1 MSLYLIIN
9 LAAVS
14 IPFLFSFHPRIRF
27 DREWPWFF
35 PAAMITAVIFIAWDI
50 WFTRAGIWGF
60 NKNYIGELKL
70 YGIPLEEIL
79 FFICIPYASFFT
91 LHAFEKLIPSF
102 SLDIRV
108 RNLISYTIIIGS
120 FLMALLFW
128 EKLYT
133 MTAFLATSMTV
144 ALGMIF
150 LKEKMDHFY
159 LMYLFILIPF
169 FLVNGLLTGM
179 WIPEE
184 VVWYNNEENLGIRLI
199 TIPPEDIFYGMSM
212 LLLTAIIMDR
222 LKPGKLKNVN
232 I

>member
-35 PAAMITAVIFIAWDI
+35 PAVMISAIIFIAWDI
-50 WFTRAGIWGF
+50 WFTQKGIWAF
-60 NKNYIGELKL
+60 NEKYTGETKFS
-70 YGIPLEEIL
+70 GIPFEEIL

-91 LHAFEKLIPSF
+91 LHTFRKLFPGFRLEVRMRNMIGTLLVIC
-102 SLDIRV
+102 SLI
-108 RNLISYTIIIGS
+108 TA
-120 FLMALLFW
+120 LMFW

-133 MTAFLATSMTV
+133 MTAFMATTITV
-144 ALGMIF
+144 AIGMIF

-159 LMYLFILIPF
+159 LMYAFILIPF
-169 FLVNGLLTGM
+169 FLVNGILTGM

-199 TIPPEDIFYGMSM
+199 TIPVEDIFYGLSM
-212 LLLTAIIMDR
+212 LLSTAIILEK
-222 LKPGKLKNVN
+222 LKPVN
-232 I
+232 SKAFSS